1 VIIVYRQGFDSITI
15 MATGEVAS
23 VNELRDSLAKMPQQM
38 MDFSRGLRSLY
49 AENAVSGAANMAS
62 FRNVRDAVRRDAAVY
77 VSKVLPFASTVVL
90 NLSSYFDTY
99 LSMEFD
105 DWQEFVGDIIK
116 DLESYENACQLL
128 IQMHEGL
135 MTSLKKRQDEA
146 NVSIVAMEKL
156 SSQLE
161 EKVDKLEREAR
172 EKQEKSETWRMWGEV
187 LAPVTLGISVAVTA
201 APADNL
207 AAEARSATAQMVAEQ
222 ENAGVAANA
231 AKMTKEVLIPVVGQF
246 LAGLSVCQAFFAQT
260 RFRLMKMSNSA
271 QTAVDKQEAGNN
283 IKMYYMMMKKNAV
296 EINAS
301 CDHFVG
307 ALGEVGVKP
316 VFLFKLLFFLKTH
329 SCTTYDF
336 YT

>member
-1 VIIVYRQGFDSITI
+1 
-15 MATGEVAS
+15 MKTGEDAS
-23 VNELRDSLAKMPQQM
+23 VTELRDRLSRMPHQITT
-38 MDFSRGLRSLY
+38 FSRGLRSLY
-49 AENAVSGAANMAS
+49 AENAVSGHHS
-62 FRNVRDAVRRDAAVY
+62 LECYRNVRDAVRCDAAVY
-77 VSKVLPFASTVVL
+77 VRKVLPFAITVVL

-99 LSMEFD
+99 QALEFE
-105 DWQEFVGDIIK
+105 DWQECIDDIIK
-116 DLESYENACQLL
+116 NLERDENACQLL
-128 IQMHEGL
+128 IQMHESL
-135 MTSLKKRQDEA
+135 MTSLKQRQDEA
-146 NVSIVAMEKL
+146 TVSIAKIEEL
-156 SSQLE
+156 TRQLE
-161 EKVDKLEREAR
+161 GKVAELQRQARDKERKA
-172 EKQEKSETWRMWGEV
+172 SNWNLFGSILAPFTFGASLAVGAV
-187 LAPVTLGISVAVTA
+187 LASELE
-201 APADNL
+201 D
-207 AAEARSATAQMVAEQ
+207 EARSALAQMVSEQ
-222 ENAGVAANA
+222 ENARVATKA
-231 AKMTKEVLIPVVGQF
+231 ALMTKNVLIPVVGQF
-246 LAGLSVCQAFFAQT
+246 LDGLSVCQAFFAQT